1 MMFSGHPSFQSCT
14 ERCVFSG
21 LISSPKKIRTFVE
34 GRNRDWIFNRQ
45 LARSTMQMLWI
56 CFLFI
61 WSFLKCSCSK
71 RILLCG
77 LSWMTTPSFL
87 DSVVRAVLS
96 HSCSVLSRH
105 LADRNA
111 ELERMNR
118 INQSLQDDWE
128 RSTVMKKHRDLEEKA
143 FER

>member
-1 MMFSGHPSFQSCT
+1 MGLLKLVPFPVSQT
-14 ERCVFSG
+14 ES
-21 LISSPKKIRTFVE
+21 
-34 GRNRDWIFNRQ
+34 D
-45 LARSTMQMLWI
+45 
-56 CFLFI
+56 
-61 WSFLKCSCSK
+61 
-71 RILLCG
+71 
-77 LSWMTTPSFL
+77 
-87 DSVVRAVLS
+87 
-96 HSCSVLSRH
+96 CSVLSRH